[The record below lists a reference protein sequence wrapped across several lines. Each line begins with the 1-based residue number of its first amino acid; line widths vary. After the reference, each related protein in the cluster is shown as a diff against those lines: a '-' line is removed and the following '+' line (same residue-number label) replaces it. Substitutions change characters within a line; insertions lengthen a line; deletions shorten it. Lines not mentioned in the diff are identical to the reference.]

1 MGALNLS
8 LIIRAVDRASGVVR
22 KVTGGIGRMT
32 EGVGRFTRAAVKM
45 AAIGMAA
52 IVAVGAAAFVA
63 GRRLFDMVE
72 SAAAAGD
79 AAFNNSKKVGVSIR
93 EYQRLAYA
101 AKLSNLAQEELGVGL
116 KFLAVNAS
124 SAAKGGKLD
133 AEAFRQ
139 LGVRVKG
146 ANGQVRPVADML
158 GEIADRF
165 AGMADGPA
173 KVALAM
179 QIFGRS
185 GTEMIPFLNEGA
197 AGIRRM
203 GDEAERLGIVMGDD
217 AARGSDEFNDKVDA
231 LKASLFGLKM
241 AIGIGLLPTIT
252 RYVEKL
258 TAFIAAHRPEIV
270 KAFTE
275 GVLKIG
281 AALGKIDLGQ
291 LIGDIATLISGLATF
306 VRFVGGMAGLFDTVV
321 VAGIANVGWVIGS
334 VAAAIATALG
344 FAAAPVVLVVAAI
357 TALVAAGY
365 FLWRNWDKVCAA
377 VGGAV
382 AGLAIGIVR
391 FIRHAVAVM
400 AGAAIAIGKAWRG
413 MASFFTGLWTR
424 IGAAFKAGV
433 ASIWNALPS
442 WMRTLLAG
450 IGKGVAFTFKLL
462 GGGPPAATGGAAGG
476 PGPRAPGS
484 PGPAIPAMPRLG
496 PPRAPGTA
504 GVGLPGFQRQS
515 WDGKLT
521 VELQGDQAAR
531 VRSVRSSNNDFDLL
545 VDRGLNL
552 GAV

>member
-45 AAIGMAA
+45 AAIGTAA
-52 IVAVGAAAFVA
+52 IVAVGAAAFIA

-79 AAFNNSKKVGVSIR
+79 AAFNNSKKIGVSIR

-139 LGVRVKG
+139 LGVRVKA
-146 ANGQVRPVADML
+146 ANGQIRPVADML

-185 GTEMIPFLNEGA
+185 GTEIIPFLNEGA

-217 AARGSDEFNDKVDA
+217 AARGSDEFNDKLDA
-231 LKASLFGLKM
+231 LKASVFGLKV
-241 AIGIGLLPTIT
+241 AIGVGLLPTIT

-258 TAFIAAHRPEIV
+258 TAFISAHRPEIV
-270 KAFTE
+270 KAFTD
-275 GVLKIG
+275 GVLKVG

-291 LIGDIATLISGLATF
+291 LIGDIATLISGLASF
-306 VRFVGGMAGLFDTVV
+306 VRFVGGLAGLFDTVI
-321 VAGIANVGWVIGS
+321 VAGIANVGWIVGS
-334 VAAAIATALG
+334 VLATVATALG

-365 FLWRNWDKVCAA
+365 LLWRNWDKIAPKL
-377 VGGAV
+377 
-382 AGLAIGIVR
+382 AGLFAKLVVGLRKYLAWSARMILNFSPMGLFVR
-391 FIRHAVAVM
+391 MWGPLTR
-400 AGAAIAIGKAWRG
+400 
-413 MASFFTGLWTR
+413 FFTGLWTR
-424 IGAAFKAGV
+424 ISGAFKAGV
-433 ASIWNALPS
+433 ASIWNALPG
-442 WMRTLLAG
+442 WMRTLLTG
-450 IGKGVAFTFKLL
+450 IGKGVTLTFKLL
-462 GGGPPAATGGAAGG
+462 GGAPPPGGGSRPGAPPRG
-476 PGPRAPGS
+476 PGSAV
-484 PGPAIPAMPRLG
+484 PAMPRLG
-496 PPRAPGTA
+496 PPRARAA

-521 VELQGDQAAR
+521 VELQGDQTAR
-531 VRSVRSSNNDFDLL
+531 VRSVRSSSNDFDLL

-552 GAV
+552 GAA